1 MLMTFNMKSS
11 CVSASLSFEKQGVFV
26 IDSEC
31 GLFFVLPPR
40 FNGRNCG
47 FPTSAQALSQFDTLM
62 PLPATPGGDDEQQ
75 TRFEELQRQSG
86 LSPSLQWESAVEN
99 YITLKNM
106 ADL

>member
-1 MLMTFNMKSS
+1 MILDF
-11 CVSASLSFEKQGVFV
+11 
-26 IDSEC
+26 
-31 GLFFVLPPR
+31 FFVHAPR

-47 FPTSAQALSQFDTLM
+47 FPASTQTLSQFDSLM
-62 PLPATPGGDDEQQ
+62 PAPATPGGEDEQQ

-86 LSPSLQWESAVEN
+86 LTSPLQWESAVEN

>member
-1 MLMTFNMKSS
+1 M
-11 CVSASLSFEKQGVFV
+11 

-31 GLFFVLPPR
+31 GLFFVLPPG

-47 FPTSAQALSQFDTLM
+47 FPTSAQALSQLDALM

-75 TRFEELQRQSG
+75 TRFEELQQHSG